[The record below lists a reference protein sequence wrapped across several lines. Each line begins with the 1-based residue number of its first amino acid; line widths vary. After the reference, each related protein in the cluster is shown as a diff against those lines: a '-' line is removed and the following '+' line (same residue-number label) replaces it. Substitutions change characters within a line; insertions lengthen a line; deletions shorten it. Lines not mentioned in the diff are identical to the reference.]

1 MLKMNRPLAAGAV
14 ATSAIL
20 ILSACGSGSSGGKNL
35 TYLPGVAGDN
45 FYISVGCAAK
55 VEAKKLGYKLDIQ
68 APQKFDATL
77 QRPILDSAV
86 AKKPAALIVTPTDES
101 ALQLSLEQAKRDG
114 IKIVLSDTTTKDPT
128 VAVSSVTGDNVAIGT
143 SAFEAIKA
151 AHPNGG
157 KVLVIN
163 SAPGI
168 STGDDRGKGFEK
180 AAKSDSSFTYLGQ
193 QYAQDDNAKAAQLT
207 AAALQKNPDIVAIF
221 GTSGNETQG
230 AATAVRQAGKKGKIM
245 VVGVDAYPAQVKA
258 LETGDL
264 QALIAQDVSAIG
276 EQSILQAVNAVE
288 GKKVTKQILVKS
300 TIITKESLG
309 TPEGQAAV
317 YKTKC

>member
-1 MLKMNRPLAAGAV
+1 MLKMNRPLAAGAI

-20 ILSACGSGSSGGKNL
+20 ILSACGSGSGGKKSL

-55 VEAKKLGYKLDIQ
+55 IEAKKLGYSLDIQ

-77 QRPILDSAV
+77 QRPILDSAI

-101 ALQLSLEQAKRDG
+101 ALQKSLEGAKRDG
-114 IKIVLSDTTTKDPT
+114 IEIVLSDTTTKDPS
-128 VAVSSVTGDNVAIGT
+128 VAVSSVTGDNVAIGA

-151 AHPNGG
+151 AHPDGG

-168 STGDDRGKGFEK
+168 STGDDRGKGFEDAVK
-180 AAKSDSSFTYLGQ
+180 ADPSFTYLGQ

-276 EQSILQAVNAVE
+276 VQSILQAVNGVE